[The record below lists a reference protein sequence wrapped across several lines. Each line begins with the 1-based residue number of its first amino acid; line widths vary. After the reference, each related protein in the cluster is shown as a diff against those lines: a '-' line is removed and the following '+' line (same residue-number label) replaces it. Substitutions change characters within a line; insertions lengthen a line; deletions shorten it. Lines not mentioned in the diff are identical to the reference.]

1 MSGSRI
7 FMWER
12 RASESVSLP
21 LLPQQPAARTL
32 GPRREGQRVLLFDG
46 YVDEPANF
54 GVPPYVSPHAR
65 YIAGAAKAAD
75 PTSEVRYATVDEWRA
90 GKKRELLAW
99 ADILVVIAGAL
110 VPGKYLR
117 GTPVSFREAQEVV
130 ASAGR
135 AESIIAGSTALYGFG
150 RGGGL
155 PPAGKDELDRVF
167 TYRARLHADALVHDL
182 LTGAVTDRRVG
193 ANRKRTFDEWRD
205 WSARGAFI
213 VRDHP
218 DHPQPLTAEIDTY
231 HGCVRYVNGGCAFC
245 MEPKEGKPQFRPVD
259 DVLAEV
265 AALAREGI
273 VNFRIGGQA
282 CFYSYHAKGLGE
294 TPTPTPDPAAIEKLL
309 VGIHRVVPGL
319 HTLHLDNVD
328 PAVVAANPEASE
340 EVTKL
345 VVRYMSD
352 GNIAAFGLESAD
364 PKVKEA
370 NNLNA
375 SAEDIFVAA
384 EILNKHGKA
393 RGRDGFPAFL
403 PGLNFIAGLPGE
415 TGETYERNE
424 RFLREYLARGLWARR
439 INIRKVVMN
448 GEEAQHVDQKRFL
461 AFKEFVRHSIDQPL
475 LKAMFPRGTVLRR
488 IYMEQR
494 DGKTTFGRPI
504 GTYAMLVGVPYEV
517 PLGSW
522 VDVAV
527 TDHGYRSLTGVTV
540 PFDINKANL
549 KALEALP
556 GVGKKRAVRLKVKQP
571 FRDQADLERALDDPA
586 VAQALAPLVAF
597 R

>member
-1 MSGSRI
+1 MG
-7 FMWER
+7 
-12 RASESVSLP
+12 
-21 LLPQQPAARTL
+21 PAKR
-32 GPRREGQRVLLFDG
+32 GQRILIFDG

-54 GVPPYVSPHAR
+54 GVPPYLSPHAR
-65 YIAGAAKAAD
+65 YVAGAAKAAD
-75 PTSEVRYATVDEWRA
+75 PTCEVRYLTIDEWRA
-90 GKKRELLAW
+90 NKKRELLAW
-99 ADILVVIAGAL
+99 ADLLVMVAGAL

-117 GTPVSFREAQEVV
+117 GTPVSFREAQEIV
-130 ASAGR
+130 AAAGR
-135 AESIIAGSTALYGFG
+135 AESVIAGSTALYGFG

-155 PPAGKDELDRVF
+155 PPSGKTELDRVF

-193 ANRKRTFDEWRD
+193 ANRKRTFEEWRD
-205 WSARGAFI
+205 WSVRGAFI
-213 VRDHP
+213 ARDHP

-259 DVLAEV
+259 DVVAEV
-265 AALAREGI
+265 AALAREG
-273 VNFRIGGQA
+273 VRNFRIGGQA

-294 TPTPTPDPAAIEKLL
+294 TPTPEPDPAKIEELL
-309 VGIHRVVPGL
+309 VGIHRTVPDL

-345 VVRYMSD
+345 VVRYMTD

-364 PKVKEA
+364 PAVKEA

-375 SAEDIFVAA
+375 SVEDVMVAA
-384 EILNKHGKA
+384 RILNRYGRA
-393 RGRDGFPAFL
+393 RGANGFPIFL

-415 TGETYERNE
+415 SGETYEHNK
-424 RFLREYLARGLWARR
+424 RFLRQYLAEGLWARR

-461 AFKEFVRHSIDQPL
+461 DFKDFVRHEVDQPL
-475 LKAMFPRGTVLRR
+475 LRAMFPAGTVLKRVF
-488 IYMEQR
+488 MEQR
-494 DGKTTFGRPI
+494 DGRTTFGRPI
-504 GTYAMLVGVPYEV
+504 GTYAMLVGVPYEL
-517 PLGSW
+517 PLDTW
-522 VDVAV
+522 QDVAI
-527 TDHGYRSLTGVTV
+527 TDYGFRSLTGVAV

-571 FRDQADLERALDDPA
+571 IRDAAELAKALDDPA
-586 VAQALAPLVAF
+586 VAQQLAPLVRFA
-597 R
+597 

>member
-1 MSGSRI
+1 MP
-7 FMWER
+7 
-12 RASESVSLP
+12 LP
-21 LLPQQPAARTL
+21 VLPQQPSIRSAGPARSGTKI
-32 GPRREGQRVLLFDG
+32 LLFDG

-54 GVPPYVSPHAR
+54 GVPPYLSPHAR
-65 YIAGAAKAAD
+65 YVAGAAKAAD
-75 PTSEVRYATVDEWRA
+75 PACEVRYVTVDEWRA

-99 ADILVVIAGAL
+99 CDLLVVIAGAL

-117 GTPVSFREAQEVV
+117 GTPLSFREAQEVV
-130 ASAGR
+130 DAAGR
-135 AESIIAGSTALYGFG
+135 AESVIAGSTALYGFG

-155 PPAGKDELDRVF
+155 APAGRAELDRVF
-167 TYRARLHADALVHDL
+167 TYRARLHADALVHDI
-182 LTGAVTDRRVG
+182 LTGAVTDRSVG
-193 ANRKRTFDEWRD
+193 GNRKRTFDEWRD
-205 WSARGAFI
+205 WSVRGAF
-213 VRDHP
+213 VVADHP

-245 MEPKEGKPQFRPVD
+245 MEPKEGKPQFRPLE

-265 AALAREGI
+265 AALARHG
-273 VNFRIGGQA
+273 VRNFRIGGQA

-294 TPTPTPDPAAIEKLL
+294 TPTPEPDPGAIEALL
-309 VGIHRVVPGL
+309 KGIHAAVPEL

-345 VVRYMSD
+345 VVRYMTD

-364 PKVKEA
+364 PRVKEA

-375 SAEDIFVAA
+375 DAETVLRAA
-384 EILNKHGKA
+384 EIIHRHGHL
-393 RGRDGFPAFL
+393 RGANGFPSFL

-415 TGETYERNE
+415 GDDTYEINK
-424 RFLREYLARGLWARR
+424 RFLREYVARGLWARR

-461 AFKEFVRHSIDQPL
+461 DFKEFVRHEIDQPM
-475 LKAMFPRGTVLRR
+475 LKAMFPPGTVLRR
-488 IYMEQR
+488 VFMEQR

-517 PLGSW
+517 PLNTW
-522 VDVAV
+522 QDIAV

-540 PFDINKANL
+540 PFDINRANL

-571 FRDQADLERALDDPA
+571 FRGVADVEKALDDPA
-586 VAQALAPLVAF
+586 VAQQLAPLLTF

>member
-1 MSGSRI
+1 M
-7 FMWER
+7 
-12 RASESVSLP
+12 ALP
-21 LLPQQPAARTL
+21 LLPQSPTTRGL
-32 GPRREGQRVLLFDG
+32 GPAKTGQRILVFDG

-54 GVPPYVSPHAR
+54 GVPPYLSPHAR
-65 YIAGAAKAAD
+65 YVAGAAKAAD
-75 PTSEVRYATVDEWRA
+75 AATEVRYLTIDEWRA
-90 GKKRELLAW
+90 GKKRDLVAW
-99 ADILVVIAGAL
+99 ADLLVMVAGAL

-117 GTPVSFREAQEVV
+117 GTPVSFREAQEIV
-130 ASAGR
+130 AAAGR

-155 PPAGKDELDRVF
+155 PPAGKSEMDRVF

-205 WSARGAFI
+205 WSVRGAFI
-213 VRDHP
+213 ARDHP

-245 MEPKEGKPQFRPVD
+245 MEPKEGKPQFRPVE

-265 AALAREGI
+265 AALAEHGVR
-273 VNFRIGGQA
+273 NFRIGGQA

-294 TPTPTPDPAAIEKLL
+294 TPTPEPDPAAIEALL
-309 VGIHRVVPGL
+309 KGIHAAVPDL

-345 VVRYMSD
+345 VVRYMTD

-364 PKVKEA
+364 PNVKAA

-375 SAEDIFVAA
+375 SVDDVMVAA
-384 EILNKHGKA
+384 RILNRHGKT
-393 RGRDGFPAFL
+393 RGANGFPAFL

-415 TGETYERNE
+415 SAETYEHNK
-424 RFLREYLARGLWARR
+424 RFLRQYVAEGLWARR

-461 AFKEFVRHSIDQPL
+461 DFKEFVRHDIDQPL
-475 LKAMFPRGTVLRR
+475 LRAMFPAGTVLKRVF
-488 IYMEQR
+488 MEQR

-504 GTYAMLVGVPYEV
+504 GTYAMLVGVPYEL
-517 PLGSW
+517 PLDSW
-522 VDVAV
+522 HDVAV
-527 TDHGYRSLTGVTV
+527 TEHGFRSLTGVAV
-540 PFDINKANL
+540 PFEINKANL

-571 FRDQADLERALDDPA
+571 IRDQAELERALDDPA
-586 VAQALAPLVAF
+586 VAQRLAPLVRF
-597 R
+597 

>member
-1 MSGSRI
+1 MP
-7 FMWER
+7 
-12 RASESVSLP
+12 LP
-21 LLPQQPAARTL
+21 VLGQQPRARSA
-32 GPRREGQRVLLFDG
+32 GPPRRGLKLLIFDG

-54 GVPPYVSPHAR
+54 GVPPYLSPHAR
-65 YIAGAAKAAD
+65 YVAGAAKAAD
-75 PTSEVRYATVDEWRA
+75 PTAEVRYATIDEWRA

-99 ADILVVIAGAL
+99 CDLLVFVAGAL

-117 GTPVSFREAQEVV
+117 GTPASFREAQEIVD
-130 ASAGR
+130 AAGR
-135 AESIIAGSTALYGFG
+135 AQSIIAGSTALYGFG

-155 PPAGKDELDRVF
+155 APAGRSELDGVF
-167 TYRARLHADALVHDL
+167 TYRARLHADALVHDII
-182 LTGAVTDRRVG
+182 TGAVTDRSVG
-193 ANRKRTFDEWRD
+193 GNRKRTFDEWRD
-205 WSARGAFI
+205 WSVRGAFV

-245 MEPKEGKPQFRPVD
+245 MEPKEGKPQFRPIE

-265 AALAREGI
+265 KALADHGVR
-273 VNFRIGGQA
+273 NFRIGGQA

-294 TPTPTPDPAAIEKLL
+294 TPTPEPDPAKIEELL
-309 VGIHRVVPGL
+309 RGIHAAVPDL

-328 PAVVAANPEASE
+328 PAVVAANPEASH

-345 VVRYMSD
+345 VVRYMTD

-364 PKVKEA
+364 PAVKEA

-375 SAEDIFVAA
+375 DTTIVLEAA
-384 EILNKHGKA
+384 EILNKYGKA
-393 RGRDGFPAFL
+393 RGANGFPAFL

-415 TGETYERNE
+415 SDATYEHNK
-424 RFLREYLARGLWARR
+424 RFLREYVARGLWARR

-448 GEEAQHVDQKRFL
+448 GEEAKHVDQKRFL
-461 AFKEFVRHSIDQPL
+461 DFKEFVRHEIDQPL
-475 LKAMFPRGTVLRR
+475 LRQMFPAGTVLKRVF
-488 IYMEQR
+488 MEQR

-517 PLGSW
+517 PLESW
-522 VDVAV
+522 QDVAV
-527 TDHGYRSLTGVTV
+527 TDHGFRSLTGVAV

-571 FRDQADLERALDDPA
+571 FRDHADLENALDDPA
-586 VAQALAPLVAF
+586 VARQLAPLVRFA
-597 R
+597 

>member
-1 MSGSRI
+1 MARRI
-7 FMWER
+7 
-12 RASESVSLP
+12 
-21 LLPQQPAARTL
+21 
-32 GPRREGQRVLLFDG
+32 LLFDG

-54 GVPPYVSPHAR
+54 GVPPYISPHAR

-75 PTSEVRYATVDEWRA
+75 PTTELRYLTVDEWRRGA
-90 GKKRELLAW
+90 KRELLAQ
-99 ADILVVIAGAL
+99 ADLLVVIAGAL

-130 ASAGR
+130 AASGR
-135 AESIIAGSTALYGFG
+135 AQSMIAGSTALYGFG

-155 PPAGKDELDRVF
+155 APAGRAELDRVF
-167 TYRARLHADALVHDL
+167 TYRARLHADALVHDI
-182 LTGAVTDRRVG
+182 LTGAVTDRSVG
-193 ANRKRTFDEWRD
+193 GNRKRTFDEWRD
-205 WSARGAFI
+205 WSVRGAFV

-245 MEPKEGKPQFRPVD
+245 MEPKEGKPQFRPVE
-259 DVLAEV
+259 DVIAEV
-265 AALAREGI
+265 AALAEHGVR
-273 VNFRIGGQA
+273 NFRIGGQA

-294 TPTPTPDPAAIEKLL
+294 TPTPEPDPAAIEALL
-309 VGIHRVVPGL
+309 KGIHAAVPDI

-328 PAVVAANPEASE
+328 PAVVAANPEASD

-345 VVRYMSD
+345 VVRYMTD

-364 PKVKEA
+364 PAVKEA

-375 SAEDIFVAA
+375 DAETVLRAA
-384 EILNKHGKA
+384 EILNRYGKA
-393 RGRDGFPAFL
+393 RGPNGLPAFL

-415 TGETYERNE
+415 TAETYAHNE
-424 RFLREYLARGLWARR
+424 RFLREYVARGLWARR

-461 AFKEFVRHSIDQPL
+461 AFKELVRHEIDQPL
-475 LKAMFPRGTVLRR
+475 LRAMFPVGTVLRR
-488 IYMEQR
+488 VFMEQR

-504 GTYAMLVGVPYEV
+504 GTYAMLVGVPYEL
-517 PLGSW
+517 PLGTW
-522 VDVAV
+522 QDVAI
-527 TDHGYRSLTGVTV
+527 TDHGYRSLTGVAV
-540 PFDINKANL
+540 PFDINRANL

-571 FRDQADLERALDDPA
+571 FRDQAELERALDDPA
-586 VAQALAPLVAF
+586 VAKGLAALVRYA
-597 R
+597 

>member
-1 MSGSRI
+1 MP
-7 FMWER
+7 
-12 RASESVSLP
+12 LP
-21 LLPQQPAARTL
+21 LLPAQPTIRSAGPART
-32 GPRREGQRVLLFDG
+32 GQRIVLFDG

-54 GVPPYVSPHAR
+54 GVPPYLSPHAR
-65 YIAGAAKAAD
+65 YLAGAARAAD
-75 PTSEVRYATVDEWRA
+75 PASVVSYLTVDEWRA
-90 GKKRELLAW
+90 GRKRELLTE

-117 GTPVSFREAQEVV
+117 GTPVSFREAQQVV
-130 ASAGR
+130 ASAR
-135 AESIIAGSTALYGFG
+135 KAESMIAGSTALYGFG

-155 PPAGKDELDRVF
+155 EPAGKADLDRVF
-167 TYRARLHADALVHDL
+167 TYRARLHADAMLHDIL
-182 LTGAVTDRRVG
+182 RGAVTDRSVG
-193 ANRKRTFDEWRD
+193 GNRKRTFDEWRD
-205 WSARGAFI
+205 WSARGSFI

-259 DVLAEV
+259 DVLAEI
-265 AALAREGI
+265 AALAREG
-273 VNFRIGGQA
+273 VRNFRIGGQA
-282 CFYSYHAKGLGE
+282 CFYSYQAKGLGE
-294 TPTPTPDPAAIEKLL
+294 TPTPEPDPHAIESLL
-309 VGIHRVVPGL
+309 VGIHRVVPEL

-328 PAVVAANPEASE
+328 PAVVAANPEASR

-345 VVRYMSD
+345 VVRHMTD

-364 PKVKEA
+364 PAVKAA

-375 SAEDIFVAA
+375 DADTVFAAA
-384 EILNKHGKA
+384 EILNQYGRS
-393 RGRDGFPAFL
+393 RGPNGFPAFL

-415 TGETYERNE
+415 TAETYAHNE

-448 GEEAQHVDQKRFL
+448 GEEARHVDPKRFQ
-461 AFKEFVRHSIDQPL
+461 AFKEVVRHSIDQPL
-475 LKAMFPRGTVLRR
+475 LKAMFPPGTVLKRV
-488 IYMEQR
+488 YTEQR

-504 GTYAMLVGVPYEV
+504 GTYAMLVGIPYEV
-517 PLGSW
+517 PLDRW
-522 VDVAV
+522 VDVAI
-527 TDHGYRSLTGVTV
+527 TDHGFRSLTGVVV
-540 PFDINKANL
+540 PFDINQANL

-571 FRDQADLERALDDPA
+571 YRDMGQLEAALDDPA
-586 VAQALAPLVAF
+586 VAKQLAPLLSF

>member
-1 MSGSRI
+1 M
-7 FMWER
+7 
-12 RASESVSLP
+12 ALP
-21 LLPQQPAARTL
+21 LLPQAPVARTM
-32 GPRREGQRVLLFDG
+32 GPTRTGQRILLFDG

-54 GVPPYVSPHAR
+54 GVPPYLSPHAR

-75 PTSEVRYATVDEWRA
+75 PTCEVRYLTIDEWRA
-90 GKKRELLAW
+90 GKKRDLLAW
-99 ADILVVIAGAL
+99 ADLLVVVAGAL

-117 GTPVSFREAQEVV
+117 GTPVSFREAQEIV
-130 ASAGR
+130 AAAGR
-135 AESIIAGSTALYGFG
+135 AESVIAGSTALYGFG

-155 PPAGKDELDRVF
+155 PPAGKSELDRVF

-205 WSARGAFI
+205 WSVRGAYI

-265 AALAREGI
+265 AALAREG
-273 VNFRIGGQA
+273 VRNFRIGGQA

-294 TPTPTPDPAAIEKLL
+294 TPTPEPDPAKIEELL
-309 VGIHRVVPGL
+309 VGIHRAVPDL

-340 EVTKL
+340 EVTRL
-345 VVRYMSD
+345 VARYMTD

-364 PKVKEA
+364 PAVKEA

-375 SAEDIFVAA
+375 SVEDVMVAA
-384 EILNKHGKA
+384 RILNRYGQA
-393 RGRDGFPAFL
+393 RGANGFPTFL

-415 TGETYERNE
+415 SADTYEHNK
-424 RFLREYLARGLWARR
+424 RFLRQYLAEGLWARR

-461 AFKEFVRHSIDQPL
+461 EFKDFVRHEIDQPL
-475 LKAMFPRGTVLRR
+475 LRAMFPAGTVLKRVF
-488 IYMEQR
+488 MEQR

-517 PLGSW
+517 PLDTW
-522 VDVAV
+522 QDVAI
-527 TDHGYRSLTGVTV
+527 TDHGFRSLTGVAV

-571 FRDQADLERALDDPA
+571 IRDAGELARALDDPA
-586 VAQALAPLVAF
+586 VAEQLAPLVRF
-597 R
+597 G